1 MPPLGEHRQPHCGG
15 LVAALIMGRGGVRT
29 DGRNA
34 GQQLQAWPWRHRL
47 HVPSRR
53 AGVLLAHA
61 QACLPW
67 CSHSLGRV
75 WQMDSSGK
83 LYVDSIM
90 PPLIK
95 RMGDSKVRTAGGLYA
110 RVCVCGC
117 GGGCG
122 GGCGCM
128 CVWCTLA
135 VEGCDDEWFR
145 VFTPTPLRLY
155 RPACASELWT
165 WRCFSWGWPIPPP

>member
-1 MPPLGEHRQPHCGG
+1 MSVLMDVMRDNNFKLGLGAIDC
-15 LVAALIMGRGGVRT
+15 MC
-29 DGRNA
+29 
-34 GQQLQAWPWRHRL
+34 
-47 HVPSRR
+47 
-53 AGVLLAHA
+53 LLAEQVCCWHMPRP
-61 QACLPW
+61 ACRGAATHW
-67 CSHSLGRV
+67 GRV

-135 VEGCDDEWFR
+135 LTMNGFVYSH
-145 VFTPTPLRLY
+145 PPLLRLY

>member
-1 MPPLGEHRQPHCGG
+1 MSVLMDVMRDNNFKLGLGAIDC
-15 LVAALIMGRGGVRT
+15 MC
-29 DGRNA
+29 
-34 GQQLQAWPWRHRL
+34 
-47 HVPSRR
+47 
-53 AGVLLAHA
+53 LLAEQVCCWHMPRP
-61 QACLPW
+61 ACRGAATHW
-67 CSHSLGRV
+67 GRV